1 MIKKIATSAIALVLI
16 GVMTFF
22 TACSDRGGE
31 TGETTAK
38 PAGSET
44 TATETTS
51 NTDVNGYL
59 KDDIPDGT
67 YFGGNDVTFLIW
79 SDHTMKEFYSSEVTG
94 DIIGDAI
101 HERNAIVEE
110 RLGVKLKYVETPGND
125 SNKDAYMKK
134 AQIDLS
140 SGACEYDIY
149 GGYSRTAPIMALT
162 GGLEELTALDYLD
175 FEKPWWPSNLVGQC
189 LINNRLYYCS
199 GDISTNMLWMMIA
212 TFFDKDLIDSQGL
225 EDPYTLV
232 ANNQWTIEK
241 MISMTSGRYQDLNG
255 NGAADDADFYGFSIY
270 DINIDAFFTAAGVL
284 TLDKDSTGNIVVSP
298 TLSDPSVYDLIDKL
312 GNYFTSTKDVRS
324 VGSTSVR
331 TVFFEKRSIF
341 TMDRVFI
348 VAGKDNGGTTDKI
361 EFEYGIL
368 PNAKYSTDQENFCT
382 NMGNPFTMYAISIGA
397 PDAGS
402 CAAVLECLAS
412 ESYRRVTP
420 LVFETA
426 MKVKY
431 ASDEKSSEM
440 YDILRST
447 VSFDLG
453 RLYSN
458 QIGDVY
464 KTMRTQVQSNSKTF
478 ASAFKGI
485 SKTMEAGIAKISAA
499 YFN

>member
-31 TGETTAK
+31 TGETTAT
-38 PAGSET
+38 PAASET

-51 NTDVNGYL
+51 NTDENGYL
-59 KDDIPDGT
+59 KDDIPEGT
-67 YFGGNDVTFLIW
+67 NFGEIDVTFLIW
-79 SDHTMKEFYSSEVTG
+79 SDHTMKEFYSYEVTG
-94 DIIGDAI
+94 DTIGDAI
-101 HERNAIVEE
+101 HERNVIVEE

-125 SNKDAYMKK
+125 SNKDAFIKK
-134 AQIDLS
+134 AQIDVS

-149 GGYSRTAPIMALT
+149 GGYSRTVPIMALS
-162 GGLEELTALDYLD
+162 GGVQELTALDYLD
-175 FEKPWWPSNLVGQC
+175 FEKPWWPSDLIDRC
-189 LINNRLYYCS
+189 LINDKLYYCS

-212 TFFDKDLIDSQGL
+212 TFFNKDLIESQGL

-241 MISMTSGRYQDLNG
+241 MISMTSGRHQDLNG
-255 NGAADDADFYGFSIY
+255 NGVADDADFYGFSMM
-270 DINIDAFFTAAGVL
+270 DINIDAFFTAAGIL
-284 TLDKDSTGNIVVSP
+284 TLEKNSTGNIVVSP
-298 TLSDPSVYDLIDKL
+298 TLSDPTMYDLIDKL
-312 GNYFTSTKDVRS
+312 GNYFTSTKDVRCIT
-324 VGSTSVR
+324 STSVR
-331 TVFFEKRSIF
+331 NVFFQERSIF

-348 VAGKDNGGTTDKI
+348 VAGKDNGGSTDKI

-368 PNAKYSTDQENFCT
+368 PNAKYSADQENYCT
-382 NMGNPFTMYAISIGA
+382 NMGHPFTTYGISIGA
-397 PDAGS
+397 PDTEA

-453 RLYSN
+453 RFYSN

-464 KTMRTQVQSNSKTF
+464 KTMRAQVQSNSKTF